1 MQSFS
6 VDKRIVAEAMAIHLL
21 PWQRTVYLYPGHNPW
36 QRNGGANDMT
46 AMMNLFVE
54 ANTNEE
60 LFNAIRLT
68 MRKTGTALDRLMK
81 AGFEFNGSNEVIRA
95 GKLSSND
102 IEKLDAAVKGILYLH
117 SVSPLWEGRK
127 STGSVKEK
135 VQMIAEFNIAL
146 NETIAIAMA
155 M

>member
-102 IEKLDAAVKGILYLH
+102 IEKLDSAVKGILYLH

-127 STGSVKEK
+127 SIGSVKEK
-135 VQMIAEFNIAL
+135 VQMIAEFNVAL
-146 NETIAIAMA
+146 NETIARAM
-155 M
+155 

>member
-1 MQSFS
+1 MIA
-6 VDKRIVAEAMAIHLL
+6 KEAIM
-21 PWQRTVYLYPGHNPW
+21 G
-36 QRNGGANDMT
+36 M
-46 AMMNLFVE
+46 FVE
-54 ANTNEE
+54 ASVNEE